1 MAITVA
7 SSKLGTSAFSNAAP
21 VELRPDWSRE
31 QALTVIHAVYRQV
44 LGNDYVLQS
53 DRLVG
58 PESLLINGSI
68 TVRDFVRA
76 VAKSELYKNKFFY
89 GSFQT
94 RVIELH
100 FKHLLGR
107 APYSEAEV
115 VEHLDR
121 YENHGY
127 DADVD
132 SYIDSA
138 EYLENFGESIVPYY
152 RDIEYH
158 PGQRSVGL
166 PRLFSLYRGYAT
178 SDRTSLGGKSS
189 RLAADLASNL
199 VSAVVAPAV
208 GTNYVAATKGEAPQ
222 RALGGSNPYGR
233 GASRVYRV
241 EVVAVSKPGYPS
253 VRRSNRSILV
263 PYEQLTNTLTIVN
276 RSGGRV
282 VSVSPAS

>member
-7 SSKLGTSAFSNAAP
+7 SSKLGTSAFSSAAP
-21 VELRPDWSRE
+21 VELRPDWSRD
-31 QALTVIHAVYRQV
+31 QALAVIHAVYRQV
-44 LGNDYVLQS
+44 LGNDYIMKS
-53 DRLVG
+53 ERLSG

-76 VAKSELYKNKFFY
+76 VAKSELYKTKFFY
-89 GSFQT
+89 SNFQT
-94 RVIELH
+94 RVIELN

-127 DADVD
+127 DADID

-158 PGQRSVGL
+158 VGQQSVGL

-178 SDRTSLGGKSS
+178 SDRTSLGGNSS
-189 RLAADLASNL
+189 RLAADLASNT

-208 GTNYVAATKGEAPQ
+208 GTNYVASTKGEAPQ
-222 RALGGSNPYGR
+222 RALGGSTPFGR
-233 GASRVYRV
+233 AASRVYRV
-241 EVVAVSKPGYPS
+241 EVAAVSKPGYPS